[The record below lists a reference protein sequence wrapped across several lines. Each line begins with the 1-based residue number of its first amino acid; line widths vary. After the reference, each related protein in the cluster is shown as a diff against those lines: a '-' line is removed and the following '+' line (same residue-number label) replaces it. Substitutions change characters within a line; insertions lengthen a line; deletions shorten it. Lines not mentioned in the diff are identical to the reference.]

1 MERVVKTVTFRVD
14 VASHIGTGH
23 LQRCLT
29 LAAQL
34 KKRFIRCVFFV
45 RQYDVNLLNIIDDND
60 FEYITIGSSVSK
72 SFSDKHS
79 EWLGVS
85 QEEDARDFLKSAST
99 FRIDLLVIDHYS
111 IDYVWEGYIKNKLS
125 IPIVVIDDLANR
137 NHLSDILIDQNYWPN
152 INVRYN
158 GLLPEHAQKLLGPK
172 YALLKPMYQEM
183 RQSITD
189 QSQEIGLN
197 SILVNFGGV
206 GNFSLW
212 QTVIPALL
220 QCPKYNFHIITGKLP
235 AEHYAILYD
244 LVKEASH
251 VKMQETTDKMPKLMN
266 ASIYCLGA
274 CGSTV
279 WERFCLGL
287 NSALIDIAENQKE
300 LVKYL
305 DDQEMIDYLG
315 SSKTVTTNSIVN
327 FITNLK
333 LDSEPYVNRRNRIQS
348 LVDGLG
354 SKRIAN
360 HIIKT
365 IY

>member
-1 MERVVKTVTFRVD
+1 
-14 VASHIGTGH
+14 
-23 LQRCLT
+23 
-29 LAAQL
+29 
-34 KKRFIRCVFFV
+34 
-45 RQYDVNLLNIIDDND
+45 
-60 FEYITIGSSVSK
+60 
-72 SFSDKHS
+72 
-79 EWLGVS
+79 
-85 QEEDARDFLKSAST
+85 
-99 FRIDLLVIDHYS
+99 
-111 IDYVWEGYIKNKLS
+111 
-125 IPIVVIDDLANR
+125 
-137 NHLSDILIDQNYWPN
+137 
-152 INVRYN
+152 
-158 GLLPEHAQKLLGPK
+158 
-172 YALLKPMYQEM
+172 
-183 RQSITD
+183 
-189 QSQEIGLN
+189 
-197 SILVNFGGV
+197 
-206 GNFSLW
+206 
-212 QTVIPALL
+212 
-220 QCPKYNFHIITGKLP
+220 
-235 AEHYAILYD
+235 
-244 LVKEASH
+244 
-251 VKMQETTDKMPKLMN
+251 MQETTDKMPKLMN